1 MERAPIPRSELT
13 GEEWTSLHGEVLH
26 MGEGSSG
33 SDSEGLERGDV

>member
-1 MERAPIPRSELT
+1 MT